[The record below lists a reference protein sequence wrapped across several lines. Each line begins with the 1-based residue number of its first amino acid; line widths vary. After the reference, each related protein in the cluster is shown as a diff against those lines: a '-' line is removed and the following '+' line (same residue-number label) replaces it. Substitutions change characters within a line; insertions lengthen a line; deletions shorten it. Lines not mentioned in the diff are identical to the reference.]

1 MKKVLTIIALAAFT
15 TVFAQDNKNK
25 KQETI
30 TTKTAVK
37 SEKGVDVSTKAVT
50 KTQKQAISLSEK
62 DANRTNQE
70 MVVQP
75 ATINTEVNYDYEGN
89 RFKFINQRDKDG
101 YRMMTVKDNATHEEY
116 AIIKPTSKNGY
127 YIMSQNGKSS
137 FGYFNDNGDFVV
149 EKYDTD
155 KDAVVSVIYRLNET
169 GGIKPIKSNSV
180 NIQQQDK

>member
-75 ATINTEVNYDYEGN
+75 ETINTEVNYGYEGN
-89 RFKFINQRDKDG
+89 RFKFINQRDKD
-101 YRMMTVKDNATHEEY
+101 
-116 AIIKPTSKNGY
+116 
-127 YIMSQNGKSS
+127 
-137 FGYFNDNGDFVV
+137 
-149 EKYDTD
+149 
-155 KDAVVSVIYRLNET
+155 VIFR
-169 GGIKPIKSNSV
+169 IF
-180 NIQQQDK
+180 